1 METSMKTIKDYKQ
14 QFIQLA
20 NELEQ
25 EFGATIRSIYIARI
39 DDDDEPISRCDIDF

>member
-1 METSMKTIKDYKQ
+1 MKTIKDYKQ

-25 EFGATIRSIYIARI
+25 EYGSTIRSIYIARTG
-39 DDDDEPISRCDIDF
+39 DDDEPINRCDIEF

>member
-1 METSMKTIKDYKQ
+1 MKTIKDYKQ

-25 EFGATIRSIYIARI
+25 EFGSTIRGIYITRTSV
-39 DDDDEPISRCDIDF
+39 DDEPISRCDIEF

>member
-1 METSMKTIKDYKQ
+1 MKTIKDYKQ

-25 EFGATIRSIYIARI
+25 EYGATIRSIYIARVGG
-39 DDDDEPISRCDIDF
+39 DDEPISRCDIEF